1 MTGGVEGAER
11 EKNKGL
17 FFFTSFYFF
26 FYFFF
31 YIMYSLPKYKNPYGA
46 LAMT

>member
-11 EKNKGL
+11 ERGRG
-17 FFFTSFYFF
+17 FFFFF
-26 FYFFF
+26 FFFF
-31 YIMYSLPKYKNPYGA
+31 FFIMYSLLKYKNPYKA